1 MGVEKLVKDNNNERE
16 DRRKNISDKNNVNN
30 VNNNHNN
37 NNNNNNNSNNNN
49 NNNDGKTN
57 NNNGYNSIRLRLSS
71 DGVRR
76 FSRRRI
82 RAAGR
87 RRTLCEIHEDFQE
100 TNGRRHPS
108 ELFRDSLDARFN
120 RPSLLGVRG
129 GHLEV
134 SPAASAAPKP
144 WRWQRSFC

>member
-37 NNNNNNNSNNNN
+37 NSNNNTNTNNNNNGN
-49 NNNDGKTN
+49 
-57 NNNGYNSIRLRLSS
+57 NSIRLRLSS

-129 GHLEV
+129 GHLED
-134 SPAASAAPKP
+134 
-144 WRWQRSFC
+144 

>member
-37 NNNNNNNSNNNN
+37 NSNNDTNTN
-49 NNNDGKTN
+49 NNND
-57 NNNGYNSIRLRLSS
+57 YNSIRLRLSS

-108 ELFRDSLDARFN
+108 ELFRDSLDAR
-120 RPSLLGVRG
+120 
-129 GHLEV
+129 
-134 SPAASAAPKP
+134 
-144 WRWQRSFC
+144 